1 MSWRTAKSLDKLLG
15 QLNALFPN
23 RSKVSD
29 GSVGDTRHQ
38 KNASKSDHNPWFKD
52 SKGTGIVS
60 ARDFTH
66 DPANGL
72 DCNWLCAALLAAKDA
87 RIKYIIWN
95 RFIYNRKTGFAKT
108 AYKGIN
114 AHAHHLHL
122 SVVFDPALYD
132 DMTAWNL
139 DLSATASAE
148 PIPVAPT
155 TPTVALGELKRGSKG
170 EAVANLQRAL
180 SAHGLLQSSGIDG
193 DFGNKTETAV
203 KEYQSNHGLR
213 PDGIA
218 GRNTLRSLGL
228 GG

>member
-29 GSVGDTRHQ
+29 GSVGDAAH
-38 KNASKSDHNPWFKD
+38 ASRKSDHNPWFKD

-122 SVVFDPALYD
+122 SVVSDSALYD
-132 DMTAWNL
+132 DMSPWNL
-139 DLSATASAE
+139 DLSATVETS
-148 PIPVAPT
+148 VAAVGILAP
-155 TPTVALGELKRGSKG
+155 ELKRGSKG

-218 GRNTLRSLGL
+218 GRNTLRRLGL